1 MLLSVPG
8 CDEVL
13 AETATES
20 TLEAEIDPQP
30 LRCTVDEAVELWSQ
44 PWLFVRS
51 KELCY
56 ILTGTTVSMVLSVPG
71 CDAVLADTATGAM
84 SEA

>member
-20 TLEAEIDPQP
+20 TLEAEIDLQP
-30 LRCTVDEAVELWSQ
+30 LRCTVVEAVEVWSQ

-56 ILTGTTVSMVLSVPG
+56 I
-71 CDAVLADTATGAM
+71 
-84 SEA
+84 